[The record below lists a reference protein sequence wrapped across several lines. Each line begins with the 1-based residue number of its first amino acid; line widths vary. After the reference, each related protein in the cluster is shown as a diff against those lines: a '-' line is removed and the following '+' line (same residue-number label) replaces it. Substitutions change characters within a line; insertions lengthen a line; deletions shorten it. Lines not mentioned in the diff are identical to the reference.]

1 MRLKLVIGTAGE
13 VALPAREAAAAGLSA
28 EAGVEWSALPGMG
41 VAHEAGQAGGAWFAG
56 TLGAASFAE
65 VAQLVAS
72 GLLSGALHLAVPA
85 GPPPVRKSVFFREGQ
100 VIFASSTDPADR
112 LGPVLERTGQVP
124 AGTLER
130 CSPRVGPGRPLGQ
143 VLVEEGI
150 LTAGQLY
157 DAVVAQVREIFLSA
171 FEARAGEFLF
181 RQGPPD
187 ERNAVRLPE
196 RTRALI
202 LAGLKRA
209 EAAEQRAAAEAPA
222 PASTPTA
229 GSAPHPGTGDS
240 PRRDRGEGDV
250 GRVTSSPASPPR
262 GPFEAYRR
270 LLRAIHG
277 PMLRAAPTARE
288 RLDSW
293 FAGLPGPRAAFF
305 EGVRP
310 DAAGDMD
317 VARVLAN
324 VERAGIWKGAA
335 ARAKA
340 LEALEGLLAFALFEA
355 RNLLPREEVEALRRE
370 VHRIQMGG

>member
-1 MRLKLVIGTAGE
+1 MTLKLTIGAGGE
-13 VALPAREAAAAGLSA
+13 LVLPGREAAAAGLA
-28 EAGVEWSALPGMG
+28 PEAGVEWSALPGLG
-41 VAHEAGQAGGAWFAG
+41 VLHAAGHGGEAWIAG
-56 TLGAASFAE
+56 TLRAASFAE
-65 VAQLVAS
+65 VAQLLAAGLQS
-72 GLLSGALHLAVPA
+72 GVLHLAIPA
-85 GPPPVRKSVFFREGQ
+85 DPAPVRKSISFRDGQ
-100 VIFASSTDPADR
+100 VIFASSNDPADR
-112 LGPVLERTGQVP
+112 LGPVLSRTGQVP
-124 AGTLER
+124 AAVVAR
-130 CSPRVGPGRPLGQ
+130 CAPRVGPGRPLGQ
-143 VLVEEGI
+143 VLVEEGV

-157 DAVVAQVREIFLSA
+157 DALVAQVREIFLSA

-181 RQGPPD
+181 REGPPD

-209 EAAEQRAAAEAPA
+209 EAAEASSPGPTPTPA
-222 PASTPTA
+222 PTPTPIGAAPA
-229 GSAPHPGTGDS
+229 GSAL
-240 PRRDRGEGDV
+240 
-250 GRVTSSPASPPR
+250 PASPPR

-277 PMLRAAPTARE
+277 PVLRAAPTARE

-293 FAGLPGPRAAFF
+293 FARLPPAQAAFF
-305 EGVRP
+305 EGVRL

>member
-1 MRLKLVIGTAGE
+1 MKLRLTIGPGGE
-13 VALPAREAAAAGLSA
+13 MALPAREAAAAGLSP
-28 EAGVEWSALPGMG
+28 EAGVEWSALPGLG
-41 VAHEAGQAGGAWFAG
+41 VVHAEGQAGGAWIAG
-56 TLGAASFAE
+56 TLRAASFGE
-65 VAQLVAS
+65 VAQLLAS
-72 GLLSGALHLAVPA
+72 GLQSGVLHLAIPA
-85 GPPPVRKSVFFREGQ
+85 DPAPVRKSVSFRDGQ

-124 AGTLER
+124 DGAVAR

-143 VLVEEGI
+143 VMVEEGV

-181 RQGPPD
+181 REGPPD
-187 ERNAVRLPE
+187 ERNAVKLPE

-209 EAAEQRAAAEAPA
+209 EAAEQRAAAEPPA
-222 PASTPTA
+222 PS
-229 GSAPHPGTGDS
+229 SL
-240 PRRDRGEGDV
+240 
-250 GRVTSSPASPPR
+250 SSPTPAMTATPIPPAAVESR

-277 PMLRAAPTARE
+277 PVLRAAPTARE

-293 FAGLPGPRAAFF
+293 FERLPPAQAAFF
-305 EGVRP
+305 QGVRF
-310 DAAGDMD
+310 DAAGDLD
-317 VARVLAN
+317 AARVLAN
-324 VERAGIWKGAA
+324 VERAGLWKGAA
-335 ARAKA
+335 ARARA